1 MTTTDN
7 TPRTPLPTPA
17 GYRVLVKVPK
27 APETISGSIII
38 KAAQTARIEEAS
50 SVVAE
55 VIAMGSDCYV
65 DAKRF
70 PTGPWCK
77 VGDFVLL
84 RAYAGSKFLIDG
96 EEYKI
101 INDDTIE
108 GTVPGPE
115 GYTRI

>member
-1 MTTTDN
+1 MT
-7 TPRTPLPTPA
+7 TPLPKPA
-17 GYRVLVKVPK
+17 GYRILVKVPK
-27 APETISGSIII
+27 APETISGSSLII
-38 KAAQTARIEEAS
+38 KAAQTARLEEAS

-55 VIAMGSDCYV
+55 VVAMGADCYI
-65 DAKRF
+65 DPKRF
-70 PTGPWCK
+70 PNGPWCQ

-96 EEYKI
+96 TEYKI
-101 INDDTIE
+101 INDDTVE